1 MLPWSTQYGISLYDW
16 WLLIYRLPVA
26 HCPVF
31 IGGRNRLGPSF
42 SADSRVSVSQ
52 SIITREL
59 APPAPLFPLSPFPLP
74 PCPLSPFPP
83 APTRASS
90 PSISSFFSVCRTTL
104 SLCVSLRVISLPL
117 QRLQRTNFLSLCP
130 LSPTSRSQ
138 SRSLGSSPTLSPTLS
153 PTIPTPPRTA
163 TISRRV
169 GQCIVRGSSQRFG
182 APAAATSC
190 WTRTPPGDI
199 SGDTP
204 LRLVSQEAKMRPT
217 MIKRAP
223 TPTTATPLFDGRI
236 DLPWHHRWQMPLKSL
251 HDSQKKTHNPHPSL
265 ALPVEC
271 HCPRER
277 LCKHSISMGGMRPSD
292 YLGTLPH
299 TILGRDRATAM
310 AMRILTQC
318 RTQPIGSISRD
329 LSVVTRPTSPVRC
342 GSGAEPDRPQC
353 ARQRHH
359 HDHGHDSLYPGI
371 KLKRSDIFWSPLVSA
386 SCFSAGSG
394 SAARRKTRQ
403 SPWLPV
409 APDVTVDRGPRE
421 IDAFLPPPSFYQ
433 CGKCCMVRRGAE
445 GPWSFGAW
453 WSSGRYRLLRPPPL
467 SAR

>member
-1 MLPWSTQYGISLYDW
+1 MASQMADAAQISP
-16 WLLIYRLPVA
+16 RLP
-26 HCPVF
+26 
-31 IGGRNRLGPSF
+31 
-42 SADSRVSVSQ
+42 
-52 SIITREL
+52 
-59 APPAPLFPLSPFPLP
+59 
-74 PCPLSPFPP
+74 
-83 APTRASS
+83 
-90 PSISSFFSVCRTTL
+90 
-104 SLCVSLRVISLPL
+104 
-117 QRLQRTNFLSLCP
+117 
-130 LSPTSRSQ
+130 
-138 SRSLGSSPTLSPTLS
+138 
-153 PTIPTPPRTA
+153 
-163 TISRRV
+163 
-169 GQCIVRGSSQRFG
+169 
-182 APAAATSC
+182 
-190 WTRTPPGDI
+190 
-199 SGDTP
+199 
-204 LRLVSQEAKMRPT
+204 
-217 MIKRAP
+217 
-223 TPTTATPLFDGRI
+223 
-236 DLPWHHRWQMPLKSL
+236 
-251 HDSQKKTHNPHPSL
+251 KKNPHNPHPSL

-310 AMRILTQC
+310 AMRILMQC

-329 LSVVTRPTSPVRC
+329 LSVVTRPTSPVGC

-394 SAARRKTRQ
+394 SAARRRTRQ

-421 IDAFLPPPSFYQ
+421 IDAFLPPSSFYQ

-453 WSSGRYRLLRPPPL
+453 WSSGRYRLLRPPPPPL
-467 SAR
+467 SARKKHGAEDGIPIKTE